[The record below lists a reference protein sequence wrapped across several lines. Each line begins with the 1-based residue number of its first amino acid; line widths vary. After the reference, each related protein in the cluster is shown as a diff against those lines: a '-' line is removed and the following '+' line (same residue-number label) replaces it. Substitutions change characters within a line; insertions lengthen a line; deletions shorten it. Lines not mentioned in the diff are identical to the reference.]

1 MSNRLLKAAVYNTR
15 AITTKGLLDRLF
27 ALWFQRF
34 VYNQI
39 WEDPSVDL
47 AALEI
52 APTSRVVTI
61 ASGGCNVLNYLLA
74 GPKAIV
80 ALDLNPAHIALTR
93 LKLAAVAHVPD
104 HEAFF
109 RLFGRADDHDNR
121 ALYDQHL
128 RPQLD
133 AETRA
138 FWDRRTISGKRRIEY
153 LADGLYRHAV
163 LGRFI
168 GLLHRFAALTGRK
181 PSRLLMARTLDE
193 QARLFDEVLAP
204 LFDLKVFRALCRI
217 PVMSY
222 SLGIPP
228 AQFGLLRGQAAGN
241 LAALFR
247 ERVRRLAC
255 DFPIAENY
263 FAWQGFGR
271 TYDVEN
277 RQAVPDYLRAE
288 NFAALRT
295 MVDRV
300 ETRVASMTD
309 YLSTQLP
316 ASLDRYVLL
325 DAQDWMSADQLL
337 KLWRQINHTARPG
350 ARVIFRTAAND
361 SALEAKLP
369 ASVLRPWRY
378 ERALS
383 EALLVRDRSAIY
395 GGFHVYSRVD

>member
-1 MSNRLLKAAVYNTR
+1 MSNRLLKAAVYNTP

-47 AALEI
+47 AALRIE
-52 APTSRVVTI
+52 PSSRVVTI

-74 GPKAIV
+74 GPRSIV

-93 LKLAAVAHVPD
+93 LKLTAAAEIDD
-104 HEAFF
+104 HEIFF
-109 RLFGRADDHDNR
+109 RLFGRADDRLNR
-121 ALYDQHL
+121 EIYESML
-128 RPQLD
+128 RPHLD
-133 AETRA
+133 PETRG
-138 FWDRRTISGKRRIEY
+138 FWDRRTVTGKRRIDY
-153 LADGLYRHAV
+153 LAKGLYRHAV

-168 GLLHRFAALTGRK
+168 GVLHRCAALTGRK
-181 PSRLLMARTLDE
+181 PARLLLARTLDE

-204 LFDLKVFRALCRI
+204 LFDLRVVRALCRL

-228 AQFGLLRGQAAGN
+228 AQFGLLRGQADGHVAD
-241 LAALFR
+241 LFR

-255 DFPIAENY
+255 DFPISENY

-271 TYDVEN
+271 TYDVEH
-277 RQAVPDYLRAE
+277 RQALPDYLRAE
-288 NFAALRT
+288 NYDALRAA
-295 MVDRV
+295 VGRV
-300 ETRVASMTD
+300 ETQIESMTG
-309 YLSTQLP
+309 YLARQLP

-325 DAQDWMSADQLL
+325 DSQDWMNAAQLTE
-337 KLWRQINHTARPG
+337 LWRQIGHTARPG
-350 ARVIFRTAAND
+350 ARVIFRTAAAA
-361 SALEAKLP
+361 SPLEATLP
-369 ASVLRPWRY
+369 PALLRPWRY

-383 EALLVRDRSAIY
+383 EELLARDRSAIY
-395 GGFHVYSRVD
+395 GGFHVYSRVG